1 MARGIQGPGKPF
13 AIAVLACAAMALAPA
28 AWLRPW
34 TTDVSDLLW
43 LPLRPAAHG
52 LTALRHWL
60 RPGQQPDRGGGD
72 AELLSQERDRFRS
85 LWHAE
90 RLRAEELAQ
99 RLAQLERAERFHR
112 GNTPVVPRMVSVT
125 GRGVGRSELMLSLQA
140 GTREGGRP
148 GDPAVIGGDLLVG
161 RVVGEPTDVT
171 CWLAPLQDPST
182 GRLDVYVV
190 PADRPEAP
198 PSESALAQLRP
209 DGRGALVGEAE
220 ASASLVPGDVV
231 RLADPTWKPAA
242 QGMRVGVVQ
251 AVRPSDRNPLR
262 AVVEVRCGVE
272 PERLREVTLKVERA
286 E

>member
-13 AIAVLACAAMALAPA
+13 AIAVLACASLALAPA

-72 AELLSQERDRFRS
+72 AELLLQERDRFRS

-112 GNTPVVPRMVSVT
+112 GSTPVVPRMVSVT
-125 GRGVGRSELMLSLQA
+125 GRGVGRSERMLSLQA
-140 GTREGGRP
+140 GTR
-148 GDPAVIGGDLLVG
+148 
-161 RVVGEPTDVT
+161 
-171 CWLAPLQDPST
+171 
-182 GRLDVYVV
+182 
-190 PADRPEAP
+190 
-198 PSESALAQLRP
+198 
-209 DGRGALVGEAE
+209 
-220 ASASLVPGDVV
+220 
-231 RLADPTWKPAA
+231 
-242 QGMRVGVVQ
+242 
-251 AVRPSDRNPLR
+251 
-262 AVVEVRCGVE
+262 
-272 PERLREVTLKVERA
+272 
-286 E
+286 